1 MRHSQRFPGGHRGSG
16 AADPDLKE
24 IILTE
29 RLYEGLFLV
38 DAAVAA
44 TDWAEIEKQICG
56 LIEEQ
61 GATIEY
67 SERWPEQRL
76 AYPVKGV
83 KRGVYFLAYFT
94 SDTGAIAAIRSD
106 GQLNENVLRMLIIQE
121 DFLGVEMAKRKE
133 AAARAAAVPAPESK
147 PAPDAGVETEGAVDD
162 AMAASEGD
170 PLDGATSDADA
181 VTDGIVVGEVADAS
195 EPEVSEPEVADAS
208 EPEVAEPEVVDAS
221 EPEVAEV
228 EVVDASEPEVSEPEV
243 VSEVATADGD
253 DEAAVGESVEEVAN
267 TEEETN

>member
-1 MRHSQRFPGGHRGSG
+1 MRHSQRFPGGHRGSE

-44 TDWAEIEKQICG
+44 TDWADIEKQISG
-56 LIEEQ
+56 LIEQQ

-76 AYPVKGV
+76 AYPVKGI

-94 SDTGAIAAIRSD
+94 SNTDAIAAIRSD
-106 GQLNENVLRMLIIQE
+106 GQLNENVLRMLIVQE
-121 DFLGVEMAKRKE
+121 EFLGVEMAKRKE
-133 AAARAAAVPAPESK
+133 AAARAAAVPVAEPETQPESK
-147 PAPDAGVETEGAVDD
+147 SESDSESKSDSGSEGEGVVED

-170 PLDGATSDADA
+170 SLDASTPEADADS
-181 VTDGIVVGEVADAS
+181 DGEVAVETEAVETEAVETEAVDAAAVDAEAVDAAES
-195 EPEVSEPEVADAS
+195 EPEVSESEVPE
-208 EPEVAEPEVVDAS
+208 
-221 EPEVAEV
+221 
-228 EVVDASEPEVSEPEV
+228 
-243 VSEVATADGD
+243 EVATAEGD
-253 DEAAVGESVEEVAN
+253 EETPVGDSVEEVAN
-267 TEEETN
+267 TEEEIN

>member
-1 MRHSQRFPGGHRGSG
+1 MRRSRRFPDGHRGSG

-38 DAAVAA
+38 DAAAAA
-44 TDWAEIEKQICG
+44 TDWAEIENQIRG
-56 LIEEQ
+56 LIEQQ

-76 AYPVKGV
+76 AYPVKGI

-106 GQLNENVLRMLIIQE
+106 GQLNENVLRMLVIQE
-121 DFLGVEMAKRKE
+121 DFLDLEMAKRKE
-133 AAARAAAVPAPESK
+133 AAARAAAVAVAEPEPESVSE
-147 PAPDAGVETEGAVDD
+147 PVPESVPESVSEPVSEPVSAVED

-170 PLDGATSDADA
+170 TLDEVIPEAAAAMDGEEPIEEEESEETNTGAEVSDSE
-181 VTDGIVVGEVADAS
+181 VVGD
-195 EPEVSEPEVADAS
+195 
-208 EPEVAEPEVVDAS
+208 VV
-221 EPEVAEV
+221 PIEV
-228 EVVDASEPEVSEPEV
+228 EDDA
-243 VSEVATADGD
+243 AT
-253 DEAAVGESVEEVAN
+253 GESVEEVAN